1 MTHLARLATPLA
13 ALLAF
18 PATAQDSFDL
28 GEIVVSGA
36 FVPLDA
42 SAYGRAVTIVT
53 SDDIARSGATT
64 VQDAIAA
71 LPGVSV
77 SRTDPY
83 NTQVR
88 IRGGEGNHTLVLI
101 DGVEA
106 MSGENGEYF
115 FSGLSAADI
124 ERIEIL
130 RGPQSV
136 IYGSNAMSGVISI
149 TTARP
154 VADGSAYRVG
164 YLLGSDG
171 SWGANF
177 TGATRSA
184 RGELSYALIAR
195 HDGGFDIS
203 GDGGAA
209 DESDRLTLNL
219 TGRTRLGEGVE
230 AGFTLRATDQDYD
243 FDRADGGAADAAG
256 YIVDADNSADR
267 TERLGSAWIEVEAMG
282 GQMLHRLGYEG
293 NAFAT
298 ALSDDTGSV
307 TSDTES
313 AMTTLGYTLSY
324 AADGGLVETSDHV
337 VTLLLEAQRLSFD
350 DTLRGES
357 YGRDST
363 AIALEYVGQISPA
376 LAMQASVRRDF
387 NEEFEDATSW
397 TLAGSYSF
405 ASGVRLHA
413 SAGQAVVNPSMYEQ
427 FGFFP
432 GFYVGNP
439 DLEPERSLGFDIG
452 IETPFDGGRGLVDVT
467 LFHEDLENEIVYAPT
482 FDRAINRD
490 GTSNRKGVE
499 LSVDYQVSPAVAL
512 SFDYT
517 YLDATGADGSVE
529 VRRPGHEAVL
539 GLSAEA
545 FGGDGTVTAQL
556 RHVADL
562 WDTQFWGSFETL
574 QLPDYTVVDLAMT
587 YDIADNVTL
596 SGRIDNLLDEEVSDV
611 WGYAGPGRAAFV
623 GLDVTF

>member
-1 MTHLARLATPLA
+1 M
-13 ALLAF
+13 
-18 PATAQDSFDL
+18 
-28 GEIVVSGA
+28 
-36 FVPLDA
+36 
-42 SAYGRAVTIVT
+42 
-53 SDDIARSGATT
+53 
-64 VQDAIAA
+64 
-71 LPGVSV
+71 
-77 SRTDPY
+77 
-83 NTQVR
+83 
-88 IRGGEGNHTLVLI
+88 
-101 DGVEA
+101 
-106 MSGENGEYF
+106 
-115 FSGLSAADI
+115 
-124 ERIEIL
+124 
-130 RGPQSV
+130 